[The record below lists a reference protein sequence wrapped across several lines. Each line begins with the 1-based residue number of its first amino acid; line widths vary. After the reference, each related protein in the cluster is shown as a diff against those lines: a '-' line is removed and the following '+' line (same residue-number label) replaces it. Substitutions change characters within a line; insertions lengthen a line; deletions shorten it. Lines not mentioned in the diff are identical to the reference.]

1 MKMHN
6 FFTRLAAGRV
16 FRSVVLSAAI
26 AFPVSATAATQQQCD
41 VLKTLFRNS
50 VDIEMTASKQITAIV
65 QQRVTLSAA
74 ALALQL
80 KYKIDKADLQGI
92 LDVAEQMGTSADA
105 LGNGFDARK
114 KGFDDS
120 IIVIRALCP

>member
-1 MKMHN
+1 MHN
-6 FFTRLAAGRV
+6 FFRRLAAGRV

>member
-1 MKMHN
+1 MHN
-6 FFTRLAAGRV
+6 FFRRLAAGRI
-16 FRSVVLSAAI
+16 FRSIVLSAAI

-50 VDIEMTASKQITAIV
+50 VEIELTASKQITAIV
-65 QQRVTLSAA
+65 KRRVTLSAA

-80 KYKIDKADLQGI
+80 KYKIDNADLQAVF
-92 LDVAEQMGTSADA
+92 DVAEQMGASADA

-114 KGFDDS
+114 KGIDDS
-120 IIVIRALCP
+120 VTVIRALCP

>member
-1 MKMHN
+1 MHN